1 MKSQLEKAITKLLLK
16 KEENKKLSKYKIYKN
31 RRTRY
36 HPSIQISEDDKYREN
51 FHITHH
57 LNRNTFV
64 KLPEKLNSKDIDDN
78 YISKKLYKE
87 KLHYRGSEM
96 SGYKISSSNERFI
109 DDLIKNSRKKR
120 GVSLSSETPYKK
132 GQTPSER
139 IKPKKK

>member
-1 MKSQLEKAITKLLLK
+1 
-16 KEENKKLSKYKIYKN
+16 
-31 RRTRY
+31 
-36 HPSIQISEDDKYREN
+36 
-51 FHITHH
+51 
-57 LNRNTFV
+57 
-64 KLPEKLNSKDIDDN
+64 
-78 YISKKLYKE
+78 
-87 KLHYRGSEM
+87 M